1 MGEQLVV
8 DIDGLTDLS
17 SSLTRIT
24 DGLNATRRTI
34 DGVRDDLGSGD
45 LWDALDDFE
54 NNWDDGRGQID
65 KNMKAM
71 KEVIDDSVKA
81 YADADAELERQLREQ
96 SQPRPPS

>member
-24 DGLNATRRTI
+24 DGLDATRRTI
-34 DGVRDDLGSGD
+34 DGVRADLGSGD

-54 NNWDDGRGQID
+54 SNWDDGRGQID
-65 KNMKAM
+65 KNLKAM

-96 SQPRPPS
+96 SQPRQP

>member
-34 DGVRDDLGSGD
+34 DGVRADLGSGD

-96 SQPRPPS
+96 SEPRPE

>member
-1 MGEQLVV
+1 MGERLVV
-8 DIDGLTDLS
+8 DIDGLLDLS

-34 DGVRDDLGSGD
+34 DGVRSDLGSGD
-45 LWDALDDFE
+45 LWGALDDFE

-71 KEVIDDSVKA
+71 KEVIDDSVQA

-96 SQPRPPS
+96 SQPRQS

>member
-17 SSLTRIT
+17 SGLTRIT

-34 DGVRDDLGSGD
+34 DGVRADLGSGD

-96 SQPRPPS
+96 SQPRQP

>member
-34 DGVRDDLGSGD
+34 DGVRADLGSGD

-96 SQPRPPS
+96 SQPRQP